1 MGKVRREGVNPLFFN
16 TKKNKK
22 TFQKGIDKYVVLWY
36 NNNAEGKRDNNQSS
50 HHHQP
55 KERKRIKK

>member
-22 TFQKGIDKYVVLWY
+22 LFKKVLTNRSKCGIIL
-36 NNNAEGKRDNNQSS
+36 S
-50 HHHQP
+50 
-55 KERKRIKK
+55 ERKRGNTKFLTTIN

>member
-22 TFQKGIDKYVVLWY
+22 TFQKGIDKSLEVWY
-36 NNNAEGKRDNNQSS
+36 NIIRKKEREHKVP
-50 HHHQP
+50 HHH
-55 KERKRIKK
+55 